1 MPIGETRDE
10 HKSDNASENIKQLA
24 LFCIRS
30 PKEMAS
36 IEITLPRMET
46 LEHKGVWIMYKLIYL
61 MDSVTPHSY

>member
-46 LEHKGVWIMYKLIYL
+46 LEHKGVSK
-61 MDSVTPHSY
+61 HE